1 MKKRIR
7 TSFILIMLV
16 LLFSLISIR
25 IEILHVRGD
34 YVEFKVNRVAWGDN
48 IENPIKAYPG
58 DSQVPLTV
66 EVQNLSPDKTIKGVM
81 ATLLLDDSP
90 FTDIYGNRNASATG
104 KPTVGEVLNPTDEI
118 EPKSFFTLTFT
129 LDIDE
134 DAIPGT
140 YEQTMIVKY
149 SLESGNDFV
158 EGTPQNLSVEIVIS
172 KIESTITVSV
182 SPQVV
187 EEGEALRVSGS
198 IDPAPE
204 NATVTLMYIGPER
217 RFNSTVEINL
227 DGSFAESFKPNI
239 NGTWNVNASWL
250 GDVKY
255 EGAWSSV
262 SFEVRPRV

>member
-1 MKKRIR
+1 MKKRIKANLIFLF
-7 TSFILIMLV
+7 FI

-25 IEILHVRGD
+25 IEIFQVKGD
-34 YVEFKVNRVAWGDN
+34 YVEFKVGRVVWGDN
-48 IENPIKAYPG
+48 IDSPIKAYPG
-58 DSQVPLTV
+58 DSEVPLTV
-66 EVQNLSPDKTIKGVM
+66 EVQNLSPDKTIKGVT
-81 ATLLLDDSP
+81 ATLLLDNSP
-90 FTDIYGNRNASATG
+90 FTDIYGNPNASATG
-104 KPTVGEVLNPTDEI
+104 KPTVGEVLNPTDKI

-158 EGTPQNLSVEIVIS
+158 EGSPQNLRVEIVIS

-198 IDPAPE
+198 IDPALSPISM
-204 NATVTLMYIGPER
+204 AH
-217 RFNSTVEINL
+217 
-227 DGSFAESFKPNI
+227 
-239 NGTWNVNASWL
+239 
-250 GDVKY
+250 
-255 EGAWSSV
+255 GA
-262 SFEVRPRV
+262 